1 MLKLRL
7 YIRSFQNLVR
17 STLKD
22 PETLSE
28 SLRGLLFLQ
37 ICAVLSRV
45 QLYDAMDCSPPGS
58 SAP

>member
-28 SLRGLLFLQ
+28 GLRGLPFSQ
-37 ICAVLSRV
+37 ICAVLSCV
-45 QLYDAMDCSPPGS
+45 QLYDAMDCSHPGS